1 MSDNLELLN
10 KIRNHVK
17 KYDLPIT
24 NEVVLQKLK
33 NAISDLNKKT
43 DWKTKQKIMQTAED
57 WQMCYLSLYGSLQ
70 KMRDLDIDINESD
83 DWFINSY
90 GKKLTA
96 EYMYPALLKAIKRKG
111 LVCLPSFYFVY
122 KDEKFSI
129 KEEGEV
135 LNINYQ
141 PKLSKPH
148 LTIENLN
155 EYEGFVCKMVIKN
168 LKNEIIHNNYIIFSA
183 EDILKRKGKSTSK
196 DKGEKVYGKIKE
208 DLSIWQEWTARMVEK
223 TLIYGVLHKLRYTL
237 PELEQIM
244 LKFSDLE
251 EDNACKSKKTEP
263 VDQEIKQESP
273 KSEQLDFRNPSPE
286 VLKKSQDISE
296 EYKIT
301 PELEGFNKNKIKEA
315 LEVCQNQ
322 EQKDTVLTRYLAE
335 IYSFGEESKNK
346 LFEFAGV

>member
-33 NAISDLNKKT
+33 NAISDLDKKT

-57 WQMCYLSLYGSLQ
+57 WQICYLSLYGSLQ

-96 EYMYPALLKAIKRKG
+96 QYMYPALLKAIKRKG
-111 LVCLPSFYFVY
+111 LVCLPRFYSVY
-122 KDEKFSI
+122 KGEKFSI
-129 KEEGEV
+129 KEEGKL
-135 LNINYQ
+135 LNINYE

-168 LKNEIIHNNYIIFSA
+168 LKNELIHNDYVILSA

-196 DKGEKVYGKIKE
+196 
-208 DLSIWQEWTARMVEK
+208 SIWQEWTARMVEK
-223 TLIYGVLHKLRYTL
+223 TLIYAALHKLRYTL
-237 PELEQIM
+237 PELKQIM
-244 LKFSDLE
+244 LKFDDLE
-251 EDNACKSKKTEP
+251 ENNACKSEKTEP
-263 VDQEIKQESP
+263 VEQEIKQKSP
-273 KSEQLDFRNPSPE
+273 ESEQLNFRNPKPE
-286 VLKKSQDISE
+286 VLTKAKDISE

-301 PELEGFNKNKIKEA
+301 PELERFNKKKIKEA
-315 LEVCQNQ
+315 LEVCKNQ

-335 IYSFGEESKNK
+335 IYSFSEESKNK